1 MYNARRCTYAD
12 GEDWGASWAWIL
24 EEPATDIE
32 EHAFLTRYL
41 ANLTKMSLARQLQL
55 RDNLTD
61 DQRDR
66 VWTLTKDTLLAAII
80 HPAAPVAAGV
90 AAFAVGPPAPK
101 AKGKA
106 VAKPKA
112 KVVPAKAAAKPK
124 VAPKAHALPPAPARG
139 RGARGGAGGGR
150 GRGRGGRG
158 GRG

>member
-32 EHAFLTRYL
+32 EHAFLHRDL
-41 ANLTKMSLARQLQL
+41 NNLTKMSLARQLQL

-61 DQRDR
+61 NQRER
-66 VWTLTKDTLLAAII
+66 VWTLNKDTLLAAIMN
-80 HPAAPVAAGV
+80 PAAPVAAGV
-90 AAFAVGPPAPK
+90 AAFAAPK

-139 RGARGGAGGGR
+139 RGARGGAVGGR